1 MTVLSSSQ
9 RRSGAG
15 CQRLDGGARHA
26 ISALCHLQR
35 AQIHES
41 HQLHVNAAVGQLQG
55 TVVFI
60 RSRLHQA
67 LSHGQRVSQHE
78 AGEAAGVNAQAGA
91 AAAGAGLQQLNRGY
105 CQLTIVRRRYYQQI
119 NKRSARLRRATCAVP
134 GACYLRALVNHTHE
148 DASRPTISP
157 KAAISALPADTGLLL
172 IGAKALLVGNARH
185 FLLDMLQRTIMY
197 V

>member
-91 AAAGAGLQQLNRGY
+91 AAAGAGLQQLNR
-105 CQLTIVRRRYYQQI
+105 
-119 NKRSARLRRATCAVP
+119 LRRATCAVP